1 MESQRR
7 FTEIRPMANYRDRF
21 VVQSLVGGD
30 TGYGYGRLW
39 AVRLRADSGVR
50 QGAPVWT
57 QCPSVCSFEPGHR

>member
-39 AVRLRADSGVR
+39 AAMGGALASRQRGETGRARLDSMPQRV
-50 QGAPVWT
+50 
-57 QCPSVCSFEPGHR
+57 

>member
-39 AVRLRADSGVR
+39 AAMGGYGRCA
-50 QGAPVWT
+50 
-57 QCPSVCSFEPGHR
+57 CEPTAG